1 VVAAGTES
9 GLESL
14 VKEIT
19 DSGGEAILF
28 EPIEGYSTTTGDFTD
43 KTIPSFLGWLDRHPV
58 MKWVLEQQWRYWR

>member
-43 KTIPSFLGWLDRHPV
+43 KTIPSFFWLA
-58 MKWVLEQQWRYWR
+58 